1 MGAPRARA
9 GSDLVTHRTRQDGA
23 AATAILDFAAAQ
35 ILRDDTALGAL
46 PAVLARLVTIPGVRA
61 AVAFQPSAGQPA
73 AVLAMDP
80 RGAVAPALLAKIGA
94 LTLMQRDAGPP
105 PDTAAVQVATVES
118 DGLTASA
125 LLAYSAPIGGRCL
138 CALALIGDAGR
149 WDDEI
154 RATAHAVATIVATQL
169 RHANDLATLAERQ
182 LLTQALITASPTAI
196 LAMDASG
203 RLVEFNPAAETLS
216 GYRRDDVLGQPMSG
230 IMIPDRDQ
238 QRFHQHL
245 QTSVATGDAEEFTGQ
260 MRISIRRADGTERT
274 VELTP
279 AQMTIGGEV
288 IFTGFLRDL
297 TEIERSLAAL
307 ADQTERLNCLIGAAI
322 PAIIITDEK
331 GQITHVSRSFGALYG
346 IEEPGQLVGTAVT
359 SLVPRIQHLFADP
372 DGFARHV
379 GEARSAN
386 RPMSKEQVK
395 LADGR
400 TTENDYWPVV
410 VDGRFRGGLWLAW
423 DTSERAAIEQQR
435 QQILDTELAARHLAE
450 QVQHQ
455 LAEQNER
462 LRKLDESR
470 NQFLAIV
477 SHELRT
483 PLTSILSFSELIR
496 GEAEGLT
503 PEGVRFLDI
512 VERNADR
519 LHRLVGD
526 LLMLDRLD
534 AGALPLD
541 LAPVSVAELTGEAVG
556 SAAAGAAKQGVTIG
570 VTAGPGPPVQ
580 GDLRR
585 LMQVFDNLLANA
597 VKFSHRN
604 GHVHVTA
611 AFDGSNWRIDVADD
625 GIGIPP
631 EEVGQLFTRFV
642 RASNARTAGLPGTG
656 LGLSIVKV
664 LVEMHGG
671 HVEAASTLGH
681 GSIFSVYLPAASGRA
696 SEGAAPEGAASEGAA
711 SEGAASE
718 GAASEGPGYQG
729 PGYQGPGSE
738 GPGYQGPGY
747 QGPGYQ
753 GPGYQGRA

>member
-9 GSDLVTHRTRQDGA
+9 GSDLVTHRTSQDGP
-23 AATAILDFAAAQ
+23 TAMTILDFAVTK

-46 PAVLARLVTIPGVRA
+46 PAVLARLVTIPGVQA

-94 LTLMQRDAGPP
+94 LTLLQRDAGPT
-105 PDTAAVQVATVES
+105 PDSAAVQVTTVES

-125 LLAYSAPIGGRCL
+125 LLAYSAPVGGRCL
-138 CALALIGDAGR
+138 CALALIGDAAR

-154 RATAHAVATIVATQL
+154 RATAHAVTTIVATQI
-169 RHANDLATLAERQ
+169 RHALDLATLAERQ
-182 LLTQALITASPTAI
+182 ALTQALITASPTAI
-196 LAMDASG
+196 LAMDADG
-203 RLVEFNPAAETLS
+203 RMVEFNPAAETLS
-216 GYRRDDVLGQPMSG
+216 GYRRDDILGQPMSET
-230 IMIPDRDQ
+230 MIPERDLP
-238 QRFHQHL
+238 RFHQHL
-245 QTSVATGDAEEFTGQ
+245 QTFVATGDPEEFTGP
-260 MRISIRRADGTERT
+260 MRIAIRRADGTERT

-279 AQMTIGGEV
+279 VQMTIGGEV

-297 TEIERSLAAL
+297 TEIELSHAAL

-322 PAIIITDEK
+322 PAIMITDEK
-331 GQITHVSRSFGALYG
+331 SQITHVSRSFGTLFG
-346 IEEPGQLVGTAVT
+346 IEEPGQLVGTSAA
-359 SLVPRIQHLFADP
+359 SLVRRIQHLFADP
-372 DGFARHV
+372 DGFARRAS
-379 GEARSAN
+379 EARRAEQ
-386 RPMSKEQVK
+386 PVSKEQLK
-395 LADGR
+395 SADGR
-400 TTENDYWPVV
+400 TIENDYWPVV
-410 VDGRFRGGLWLAW
+410 VDGRLRGDVWLAS
-423 DTSERAAIEQQR
+423 DMSERAALEQQR
-435 QQILDTELAARHLAE
+435 QQMLDAELTARHLAE
-450 QVQHQ
+450 QVQQQ
-455 LAEQNER
+455 LATQNER

-503 PEGVRFLDI
+503 PEGIRFLDI
-512 VERNADR
+512 IERNADR

-541 LAPVSVAELTGEAVG
+541 LAPVSVAELTGEAVR
-556 SAAAGAAKQGVTIG
+556 SAAAAAAKQGITIG
-570 VTAGPGPPVQ
+570 VTAGPGPAVQ
-580 GDLRR
+580 ADLRR
-585 LMQVFDNLLANA
+585 LMQVFDNLIANA

-604 GHVHVTA
+604 GHVHITA
-611 AFDGSNWRIDVADD
+611 TFDGGNWRIDVADD
-625 GIGIPP
+625 GIGIPT

-671 HVEAASTLGH
+671 HVEAASALGQ
-681 GSIFSVYLPAASGRA
+681 GSTFSVYLPAATG
-696 SEGAAPEGAASEGAA
+696 P
-711 SEGAASE
+711 
-718 GAASEGPGYQG
+718 ASEGPAAEG
-729 PGYQGPGSE
+729 PVLEDPASE
-738 GPGYQGPGY
+738 GPASEGPASE
-747 QGPGYQ
+747 GPASEGSDYR
-753 GPGYQGRA
+753 GRA

>member
-9 GSDLVTHRTRQDGA
+9 ASDLVTHRTPQDES
-23 AATAILDFAAAQ
+23 AATAILDFAVAK
-35 ILRDDTALGAL
+35 ILSDDTALVGL

-61 AVAFQPSAGQPA
+61 AVAFQPSSGQA
-73 AVLAMDP
+73 ATVLAMDP
-80 RGAVAPALLAKIGA
+80 RGAVAPALLAKIAA
-94 LTLMQRDAGPP
+94 LTLMQRDAGPA
-105 PDTAAVQVATVES
+105 PDTAAVQVTTVES

-125 LLAYSAPIGGRCL
+125 LLAYSAPVGGRCL
-138 CALALIGDAGR
+138 CALALIGDAAR

-154 RATAHAVATIVATQL
+154 RATAHAVATIVATQI
-169 RHANDLATLAERQ
+169 RHASDLATLAERQ
-182 LLTQALITASPTAI
+182 ALTEALIAASPTAI
-196 LAMDASG
+196 LAMDADG

-216 GYRRDDVLGQPMSG
+216 GYRRDDVLGQPMSE
-230 IMIPDRDQ
+230 IMIPEQDLL
-238 QRFHQHL
+238 RFHQHL
-245 QTSVATGDAEEFTGQ
+245 QTFVATGDAEEFTGQ
-260 MRISIRRADGTERT
+260 MCISIRGADGTERT

-279 AQMTIGGEV
+279 VQMTIAGDV

-297 TEIERSLAAL
+297 TEFERSHAAL
-307 ADQTERLNCLIGAAI
+307 ADQTERLNCLIGAAV
-322 PAIIITDEK
+322 PAIMITDEK
-331 GQITHVSRSFGALYG
+331 SKITHVSRSFGALFG
-346 IEEPGQLVGTAVT
+346 IEDPGQLVGTSAA
-359 SLVPRIQHLFADP
+359 SLVRRIQHLFADP
-372 DGFARHV
+372 DGFARRCA
-379 GEARSAN
+379 EARRAKQ
-386 RPMSKEQVK
+386 PVSKEELK
-395 LADGR
+395 SADGR
-400 TTENDYWPVV
+400 TIENDYWPVV
-410 VDGRFRGGLWLAW
+410 VDGRFRGDLWLAS
-423 DTSERAAIEQQR
+423 DTSERVAMEEQR
-435 QQILDTELAARHLAE
+435 QQILDAEHAARHQAE
-450 QVQHQ
+450 QVQHR

-462 LRKLDESR
+462 LRRLDESR

-496 GEAEGLT
+496 GEADGLT

-512 VERNADR
+512 IERNADR

-556 SAAAGAAKQGVTIG
+556 SAAPGAAKQGVTIG
-570 VTAGPGPPVQ
+570 VTAGAGPLVQ

-585 LMQVFDNLLANA
+585 LMQVFDNLIANA
-597 VKFSHRN
+597 IKFSHRN

-611 AFDGSNWRIDVADD
+611 TFDGGSWRIDVADD

-681 GSIFSVYLPAASGRA
+681 GSIFSVYLPAASGPA
-696 SEGAAPEGAASEGAA
+696 SEGRTSEGRT
-711 SEGAASE
+711 
-718 GAASEGPGYQG
+718 SEGPRSEG
-729 PGYQGPGSE
+729 PRSEGPGSE
-738 GPGYQGPGY
+738 GLA
-747 QGPGYQ
+747 
-753 GPGYQGRA
+753 YQGRA

>member
-9 GSDLVTHRTRQDGA
+9 GSDLVTHRTRQDGPA
-23 AATAILDFAAAQ
+23 AAAILDFAAGQ

-46 PAVLARLVTIPGVRA
+46 PAVLARLVTISGVRA

-80 RGAVAPALLAKIGA
+80 RGAVAPALLAKIAA
-94 LTLMQRDAGPP
+94 LTLIQRDAGPTS
-105 PDTAAVQVATVES
+105 DTAAVQVTTVES

-125 LLAYSAPIGGRCL
+125 LLAYSASAGGRCL
-138 CALALIGDAGR
+138 CALALIGDAAS

-154 RATAHAVATIVATQL
+154 RATAHAVATIVATQI
-169 RHANDLATLAERQ
+169 RHANDLGALAERQ
-182 LLTQALITASPTAI
+182 MLTQALIAASPTAI
-196 LAMDASG
+196 VAMDASG

-216 GYRRDDVLGQPMSG
+216 GHRRDDVLGQPMSE
-230 IMIPDRDQ
+230 IMIPEHDLP
-238 QRFHQHL
+238 RFREHL
-245 QTSVATGDAEEFTGQ
+245 QTYMVTGDPGDYTGQ
-260 MRISIRRADGTERT
+260 MRISIRRADGTERAA
-274 VELTP
+274 ELTP
-279 AQMTIGGEV
+279 VQMTVGGEV
-288 IFTGFLRDL
+288 IFTGFLRDI
-297 TEIERSLAAL
+297 TEFEHSHDAL
-307 ADQTERLNCLIGAAI
+307 ADQTERLNCLIGAAV
-322 PAIIITDEK
+322 PAIMITDEK
-331 GQITHVSRSFGALYG
+331 SRITHVSRSFGVMFD
-346 IEEPGQLVGTAVT
+346 IEDPGQLVGTSAA
-359 SLVPRIQHLFADP
+359 SLVRRIQHLFADP
-372 DGFARHV
+372 DGFARRCA
-379 GEARSAN
+379 EARRAKA
-386 RPMSKEQVK
+386 PVSKEQLK
-395 LADGR
+395 SADGR
-400 TTENDYWPVV
+400 TIENDYWPVL
-410 VDGRFRGGLWLAW
+410 VDGRFRGDLWLAW
-423 DTSERAAIEQQR
+423 DTSERAALEQRHHQM
-435 QQILDTELAARHLAE
+435 LDAELAARHLAE
-450 QVQHQ
+450 QVQKK
-455 LAEQNER
+455 LAGQNER

-503 PEGVRFLDI
+503 QEGIRFLEI
-512 VERNADR
+512 IERNADR

-541 LAPVSVAELTGEAVG
+541 LAPVSVAELTSEAVG
-556 SAAAGAAKQGVTIG
+556 SAAAGAAKQGITIG
-570 VTAGPGPPVQ
+570 VTAGAGPAVQ

-585 LMQVFDNLLANA
+585 LMQVFDNLIANA

-604 GHVHVTA
+604 GHVHITA
-611 AFDGSNWRIDVADD
+611 TFDGGSWRIDVADD

-681 GSIFSVYLPAASGRA
+681 GSVFSVYLPAATS
-696 SEGAAPEGAASEGAA
+696 PASEGAA
-711 SEGAASE
+711 SKGLASKDLASKDLASKGPALGGLALGGLASE
-718 GAASEGPGYQG
+718 GAASEGPA
-729 PGYQGPGSE
+729 SE
-738 GPGYQGPGY
+738 GPVYR
-747 QGPGYQ
+747 
-753 GPGYQGRA
+753 GRA